1 MNRERE
7 PGKET
12 QDLFCGRVGEPF
24 STHGVRL
31 QGNVWKWVC
40 ESGLNNK
47 T

>member
-12 QDLFCGRVGEPF
+12 QDLFCGGVREPF
-24 STHGVRL
+24 CTHGLRL
-31 QGNVWKWVC
+31 QGNVSRWVC

-47 T
+47 S